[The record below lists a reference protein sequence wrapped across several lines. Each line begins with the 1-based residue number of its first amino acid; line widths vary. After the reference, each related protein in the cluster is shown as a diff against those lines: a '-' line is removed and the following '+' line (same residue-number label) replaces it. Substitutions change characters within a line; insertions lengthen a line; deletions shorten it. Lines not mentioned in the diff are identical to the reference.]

1 MSGRGEAFDLGRLP
15 ADIIWLDSSDSTNDY
30 LKHQSSSRD
39 TRVALSWNQTAGRG
53 RMGREWISP
62 AGESLAVSIDLG
74 DLVPDDVGDSWRG
87 ALPLL
92 VAAELAHNTHSTLS
106 VPAEVKWPND
116 VLIDGKK
123 VAGILGELPE
133 PGRVIIGIG
142 INVWGAP
149 EGLGGSPVTSLS
161 AHGLSEKD
169 CFVGFAENFLQSLL
183 GRLKGI
189 RQAVSPEDWDFV
201 RTHLSTLGRQ
211 VRVSFPGG
219 SEIRG
224 VAEDIDSQGRL
235 VVTTGTRTEVIS
247 AGDIEHLRAL

>member
-15 ADIIWLDSSDSTNDY
+15 ADIIWLDSTGSTNDY
-30 LKHQSSSRD
+30 LKHLISIRD
-39 TRVALSWNQTAGRG
+39 TRIALSWNQTAGRG

-149 EGLGGSPVTSLS
+149 EGLEGSPVTSLS
-161 AHGLSEKD
+161 AHGVSEKD
-169 CFVGFAENFLQSLL
+169 RFEGLVENFLLSLL

-189 RQAVSPEDWDFV
+189 RQTVSPEDWDFV

-211 VRVSFPGG
+211 VRVVFPDG
-219 SEIRG
+219 SEIQG

-235 VVTTGTRTEVIS
+235 FVTTGTRTEVIS
-247 AGDIEHLRAL
+247 AGDIEHLRVL

>member
-15 ADIIWLDSSDSTNDY
+15 ADIIWLDSTDSTNDY

-39 TRVALSWNQTAGRG
+39 TRIALSWNQTAGRG

-62 AGESLAVSIDLG
+62 PGESLALSIDLG
-74 DLVPDDVGDSWRG
+74 DLVPGDVGDSWRG

-92 VAAELAHNTHSTLS
+92 VAAELAHNTRSILS

-142 INVWGAP
+142 INVWGTP
-149 EGLGGSPVTSLS
+149 EGLEGSPVTSLS
-161 AHGLSEKD
+161 AHGVSEKD
-169 CFVGFAENFLQSLL
+169 RFEDFAENFLQSLL
-183 GRLKGI
+183 GHLKGI
-189 RQAVSPEDWDFV
+189 RQTVSPENWDFV

-211 VRVSFPGG
+211 VRVVFPDG
-219 SEIRG
+219 SEIQG

>member
-1 MSGRGEAFDLGRLP
+1 MSERGEAFDLGGLS
-15 ADIIWLDSSDSTNDY
+15 AEIMWLDSTDSTNDY
-30 LKHQSSSRD
+30 LKHLSSSRD
-39 TRVALSWNQTAGRG
+39 TRIALSWNQTAGRG

-62 AGESLAVSIDLG
+62 PGESLAVSIDLG

-87 ALPLL
+87 ALSLL
-92 VAAELAHNTHSTLS
+92 TAAELAKSIQSTLS

-142 INVWGAP
+142 INVWDAP
-149 EGLGGSPVTSLS
+149 EGLEGSPVTSLS
-161 AHGLSEKD
+161 GHGLSEKD
-169 CFVGFAENFLQSLL
+169 RFVGFAENFLQSLL

-189 RQAVSPEDWDFV
+189 RQTVSPEGWDFV